1 MSRIAARLHEQGV
14 DPAGRQAA
22 TARAALLAEPDTRGI
37 CAITN
42 RPGQTSPEA
51 VIGSFW
57 RGWAEGGW
65 ARAKTYLLHPTRRPD
80 WGTGSQPVRLAWIH
94 SLLGG
99 ERSATVRYEVEIG
112 ETDARTVRCART
124 VTRFTRE
131 GWLLSESPSLEPGS
145 CKP

>member
-1 MSRIAARLHEQGV
+1 MGAFGAAGPRG
-14 DPAGRQAA
+14 AG
-22 TARAALLAEPDTRGI
+22 L
-37 CAITN
+37 
-42 RPGQTSPEA
+42 GQK
-51 VIGSFW
+51 
-57 RGWAEGGW
+57 R
-65 ARAKTYLLHPTRRPD
+65 YLLHPTRRPD
-80 WGTGSQPVRLAWIH
+80 LGTGSQPVRLAWIH

-112 ETDARTVRCART
+112 EADARTIRCART